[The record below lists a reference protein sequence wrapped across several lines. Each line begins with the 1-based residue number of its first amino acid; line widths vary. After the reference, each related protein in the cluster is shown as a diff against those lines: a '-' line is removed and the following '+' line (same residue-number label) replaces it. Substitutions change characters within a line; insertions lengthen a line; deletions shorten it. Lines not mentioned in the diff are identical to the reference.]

1 MLRHAFRAMGTDV
14 ELLVEAAD
22 EGAGRRALLAG
33 EAEIHRLERLLSRFL
48 PDSELSRLN
57 REGALDAGKDLLR
70 VTDLALSA
78 RDRTLGRV
86 DPTVHDAVVA
96 AGYDRTFDDLPG
108 DGPATDRPAPRCG
121 GEVRID
127 RTRGRIELGEG
138 VRLDLGGIAKGDAAE
153 RACEILARTGPCL
166 ANVGGDIAIRGLLVS
181 GPWPIGVETPA
192 GSLTI
197 ALATGGLAT
206 SGRDRRRWHRG
217 GRELHHLIDPATGR
231 PAETDLARVTAV
243 AGDAVEAEA
252 LTKSLLLAGCERALA
267 EADAAGTPCVLVSEG
282 GAVHLGGGLA

>member
-1 MLRHAFRAMGTDV
+1 MGTDI
-14 ELLVEAAD
+14 ELLVEAD
-22 EGAGRRALLAG
+22 ESAGRRSLLAA
-33 EAEIHRLERLLSRFL
+33 EAEIHRLERRLSRFL

-57 REGALDAGKDLLR
+57 RDGTLDAGPDLIR
-70 VTDLALSA
+70 VVEMALSA
-78 RDRTLGRV
+78 RRRTHGRV
-86 DPTVHDAVVA
+86 DPTVHDAVVV
-96 AGYDRTFDDLPG
+96 AGYDRTFDAVPG
-108 DGPATDRPAPRCG
+108 DGPADDRPTPQCG

-127 RTRGRIELGEG
+127 RRRGRIELGPG

-153 RACEILARTGPCL
+153 RACEILAQAGPCL
-166 ANVGGDIAIRGLLVS
+166 ANVGGDIAIRGLLAS
-181 GPWPIGVETPA
+181 GPWPIGVETPG

-206 SGRDRRRWHRG
+206 SGRDRRRWRRG

-231 PAETDLARVTAV
+231 PAETDLTRVTAV

-252 LTKSLLLAGCERALA
+252 LAKSLLLAGCERAIA
-267 EADAAGTPCVLVSEG
+267 EADAAGTPCVLVDEG